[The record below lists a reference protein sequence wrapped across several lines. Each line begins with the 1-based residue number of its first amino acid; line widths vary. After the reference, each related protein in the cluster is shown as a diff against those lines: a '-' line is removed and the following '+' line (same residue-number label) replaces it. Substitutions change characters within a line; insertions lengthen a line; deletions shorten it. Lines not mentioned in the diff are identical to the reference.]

1 MKQLVRLN
9 TRPSSDG
16 KSFTYVLRY
25 TDIDR
30 KRKWVTLGH
39 SNRRKAEQQRTQ
51 KERKLRMGYVVPGSM
66 RLSDFAR
73 DSFAKTGDQIRES
86 TRKDYESAMRDL
98 IKTIGNIDY
107 QCVQQVHGELFRQ
120 VQLDHGDSPATVA
133 KKLRSLKRLFQ
144 LSVERKQL
152 DENPFRYVKVPK
164 TPRQKIRIYTAAEI
178 DRMLRSAST
187 LQKESIL
194 EWDLIITLALTTGM
208 RRSELLNLVWHN
220 VDFGEMTI
228 EVSPKMDTHETW
240 EWKIKDTDRRFLPL
254 VEDVA
259 RLLIDL
265 QGRRPEGYPY
275 VFVPPN
281 RYDHIQQAL
290 RPSGRWTLLNAK
302 DTVVNN
308 FWRQF
313 EMIRLKANVDK
324 GTFHDI
330 RKTAI
335 TNWFRNGLT
344 EYDVMT
350 LAGHSDFATTHR
362 FYLAVADDLI
372 DRARQAITH
381 QVSPRLLEKCCK
393 RNSRVEGRGSKNGA
407 NWCNA

>member
-120 VQLDHGDSPATVA
+120 AQLDHGDSPATVA

-164 TPRQKIRIYTAAEI
+164 TPSALSHQKIRV
-178 DRMLRSAST
+178 
-187 LQKESIL
+187 K
-194 EWDLIITLALTTGM
+194 AL
-208 RRSELLNLVWHN
+208 
-220 VDFGEMTI
+220 
-228 EVSPKMDTHETW
+228 
-240 EWKIKDTDRRFLPL
+240 
-254 VEDVA
+254 
-259 RLLIDL
+259 
-265 QGRRPEGYPY
+265 
-275 VFVPPN
+275 
-281 RYDHIQQAL
+281 
-290 RPSGRWTLLNAK
+290 
-302 DTVVNN
+302 
-308 FWRQF
+308 
-313 EMIRLKANVDK
+313 
-324 GTFHDI
+324 
-330 RKTAI
+330 
-335 TNWFRNGLT
+335 
-344 EYDVMT
+344 
-350 LAGHSDFATTHR
+350 
-362 FYLAVADDLI
+362 
-372 DRARQAITH
+372 
-381 QVSPRLLEKCCK
+381 
-393 RNSRVEGRGSKNGA
+393 
-407 NWCNA
+407 